1 MLHVLVLIWPC
12 LFLNY
17 VYFLQVL
24 DESLSNL
31 FELRY
36 RIVMSRHI
44 LVEFTILKHEETT
57 KPDTEMLEG
66 KGVITGGEEADESYL
81 LAFWLQ
87 KLYFNSWPK
96 AQVRVCYGLKFSWP
110 KLMYKTL
117 EHCSTLVSSKV
128 FMRLAKLHNTLN
140 FLFEFLR
147 EWQSLSKHGLTNS
160 KTKTTLI
167 WRNQL

>member
-81 LAFWLQ
+81 LAF
-87 KLYFNSWPK
+87 
-96 AQVRVCYGLKFSWP
+96 
-110 KLMYKTL
+110 
-117 EHCSTLVSSKV
+117 
-128 FMRLAKLHNTLN
+128 
-140 FLFEFLR
+140 
-147 EWQSLSKHGLTNS
+147 
-160 KTKTTLI
+160 
-167 WRNQL
+167 